1 MDSKTKIN
9 SKGNIERIIKM
20 IKLKDLIKEVAAMS
34 PLQRDKWYPAH
45 TRDALQ
51 WTLTHSYIP
60 LYPKTMQSIIGKIPI
75 NAFHVTDPHHI
86 KTLKDIIGKKKSI
99 STFNQ
104 ANKSSQLAKGRGVQ
118 TGSGGV
124 IFYVEG
130 LLLAQKWQDFDTV
143 PDRTGRRWATSYHVF
158 GDAMILKTA
167 LKKAKLPDYDGWR
180 DIEDEVIDEVEN
192 DPKNDDLGWKE
203 RDALVKKKLGP
214 IVNKH
219 IKKYIDTTNKL
230 LKKHKKKVQD
240 NIINPSD
247 ETSSWWNEMLI
258 YNVKVKEVFVLKRVW
273 DDYYFQND
281 SSTYSDSDEA
291 VEAHKKTLLS
301 YVDEKDITV
310 GTPAQFRKWYTS
322 REGEITISD

>member
-1 MDSKTKIN
+1 MV
-9 SKGNIERIIKM
+9 
-20 IKLKDLIKEVAAMS
+20 KLKELINEIYAMT
-34 PLQRDKWYPAH
+34 QMKHDEWYPAH

-51 WTLTHSYIP
+51 WTLTQNYVP
-60 LYPKTMQSIIGKIPI
+60 LYPKQIESLFGKIPV
-75 NAFHVTDPHHI
+75 NSFHTTSPQNIESVSKI
-86 KTLKDIIGKKKSI
+86 LGKKKSI
-99 STFNQ
+99 STFTK
-104 ANKSSQLAKGRGVQ
+104 ANKSTGLAKGRGVQ

-180 DIEDEVIDEVEN
+180 DIEDEVIDEVEDEN
-192 DPKNDDLGWKE
+192 PDLGWKE
-203 RDALVKKKLGP
+203 RDDLVKKKLGP
-214 IVNKH
+214 IVSKH

-258 YNVKVKEVFVLKRVW
+258 YKVKVKEVFVLKRVW
-273 DDYYFQND
+273 EDYYFQND
-281 SSTYSDSDEA
+281 SGYNDDVVQSY
-291 VEAHKKTLLS
+291 KKDLLD

-310 GTPAQFRKWYTS
+310 GTPAQFRKWYTA
-322 REGEITISD
+322 RKGEITV

>member
-1 MDSKTKIN
+1 
-9 SKGNIERIIKM
+9 M
-20 IKLKDLIKEVAAMS
+20 IKLMKLLNETMMS
-34 PLQRDKWYPAH
+34 VTPLKHEKWYPAH
-45 TRDALQ
+45 TRDALT
-51 WTLTHSYIP
+51 WTLSHSYIP
-60 LYPKTMQSIIGKIPI
+60 LYPKSMQSIIGKIPI

-86 KTLKDIIGKKKSI
+86 KTLKDILGKKKSI

-180 DIEDEVIDEVEN
+180 EIENEMEEEVDKDN
-192 DPKNDDLGWKE
+192 PDLGWREKTAE
-203 RDALVKKKLGP
+203 IKKRMGP
-214 IVNKH
+214 IVAKH

-230 LKKHKKKVQD
+230 LKKHKKLVQD

-258 YNVKVKEVFVLKRVW
+258 YNVKVKDVFVLKRVY

-281 SSTYSDSDEA
+281 TEGRDDKTIES
-291 VEAHKKTLLS
+291 HKKTLLS

-310 GTPAQFRKWYTS
+310 GTPAQFRKWYTA